1 MKRIVSLFIYFSL
14 SFLSAQITFNTLPSD
29 KQLVARDLQTNLG
42 IVAINGEVN
51 LGDNYN
57 LEYDSWGTNEPNNSP
72 TQEDAA
78 EIINSSGEWNDA
90 DASENKPSYVEYN
103 GTINSL
109 SNFIYLGQY
118 NGHSYFKNP
127 SQLNWEAA
135 KQAAE
140 NVGGYLSSHH
150 TAEENSEVAAFNYF
164 RGWIGLYHDTTASN
178 YSEPSF
184 GWKWM
189 APIAYNNN
197 PFSSINVEL
206 LRNGTLQQSYT
217 QNLSYQNQ
225 IAPFSFDI
233 NITAELAKYRIK
245 IYTVYN
251 GSEELVKDVNDI
263 VAGDVFVIQGQSNAA
278 AVMYNGSA
286 SGYQSDYIRV
296 YSGGNISSSGLLS
309 NDSWYYGQG
318 DGNENSSGNT
328 GQWGLVLAK
337 KLVDEFNVPIAIF
350 NAAHGGQP
358 IGFFQAPTD
367 YSSSTNSNY
376 GRLYYRL
383 NKTGLKNAVRGILWS
398 QGEADSF
405 NNGLSTNQYK

>member
-1 MKRIVSLFIYFSL
+1 M
-14 SFLSAQITFNTLPSD
+14 
-29 KQLVARDLQTNLG
+29 LQKLL
-42 IVAINGEVN
+42 I
-51 LGDNYN
+51 L
-57 LEYDSWGTNEPNNSP
+57 
-72 TQEDAA
+72 QEQ
-78 EIINSSGEWNDA
+78 WNDA
-90 DASENKPSYVEYN
+90 DASETRSSYVEFN

-150 TAEENSEVAAFNYF
+150 TAEENSVVAAFDYF

-184 GWKWM
+184 GWKWV

-217 QNLSYQNQ
+217 QNLSYENQ

-251 GSEELVKDVNDI
+251 GSEELVKDVDDI
-263 VAGDVFVIQGQSNAA
+263 VAGDVFRDSRTVQCG
-278 AVMYNGSA
+278 G
-286 SGYQSDYIRV
+286 GYV
-296 YSGGNISSSGLLS
+296 
-309 NDSWYYGQG
+309 
-318 DGNENSSGNT
+318 
-328 GQWGLVLAK
+328 
-337 KLVDEFNVPIAIF
+337 
-350 NAAHGGQP
+350 
-358 IGFFQAPTD
+358 
-367 YSSSTNSNY
+367 
-376 GRLYYRL
+376 
-383 NKTGLKNAVRGILWS
+383 
-398 QGEADSF
+398 
-405 NNGLSTNQYK
+405 